1 MILTCKQFC
10 EMQRWPSMGA
20 LRGIIRKSNT
30 NGFKTA
36 FKRVGRR
43 ILIDVDEFWKCLEQV
58 QK

>member
-10 EMQRWPSMGA
+10 EMQKWPSMGA
-20 LRGIIRKSNT
+20 LRGIIRRSDK
-30 NGFKTA
+30 NGFKSA

-43 ILIDVDEFWKCLEQV
+43 VLVDNEEFWKCFEKV